1 MKPSA
6 LVVALV
12 VACSARRPPPHAA
25 ATAAPVVASARA
37 AVDAA
42 APDPAALDRALCA
55 AAGAPV
61 ASLGR
66 PALVTPPEPQCD
78 DNPFCDSV
86 DRAPAGSDACFVSND
101 HIALAERSIRAAPVT
116 TQPPA
121 AAPWDHATAPRFA
134 ELVDAHLHLSAAE
147 SAALRAHGFVA
158 LDRHPHDSYA
168 TAFHEIFRQQLPVFV
183 SVDAILHAIY
193 SGHGAMLM
201 HIESEALAPALV
213 RTLTALRRTL
223 AARRAHLPPPA
234 VADLDV
240 YLTVAHR
247 LLHPESDDGA
257 PLLAESAPAVDAIL
271 AAEGDRALAEV
282 ELFGRRRMV
291 DFSQFTPRGHYAS
304 GPMWFAHDAV
314 EIEHYFRSMT
324 WLSRLEFNLV
334 SRDCRSS
341 QPGAAPDPAETP
353 REAVAAL
360 ALAELAEASGSLP
373 ALARFEQTYA
383 TFAGRRE
390 DASLPQLLA
399 LGRRAG
405 VHAGDPDAFAR
416 LRAAIGDGFVR
427 TARLHFMPEGVT
439 RLPVI
444 STMFGARTVP
454 DVEPLEALVHDSVP
468 QRTSLGFADVGYL
481 LGHDRAR
488 AYLADDL
495 ARFPTLAAQL
505 DAGRARLRAS
515 GARGDDL
522 YRRWLTA
529 VLALAAPSAGTVPS
543 FMRTEAWADARLNS
557 ALVGYAQIRHNY
569 VLLAGQGYDTYGC
582 EIPDGYVEPAV
593 EVYDALVAFARRA
606 RAVDPTHAAYF
617 ARVEGVLATLRAI
630 AATERAGRPL
640 SAAQRRWLGMVSEYI
655 PAGGYGG
662 SSGAPPKYT
671 GWYFDLF
678 PDREIGAQKSA
689 AFVADYFTLTNA
701 GVVRYL
707 GAETPRLGVF
717 VVDTGGPSRLMVGP
731 VARGFEAS
739 SAIDH
744 RLDDAHALRAP
755 GRVAPWRRSYMIDD
769 DRPRIVVRRVECG
782 DDGALRYAISGVP
795 AGAEVTLT
803 LLDHHGDALSAPAR
817 ATIAGPTAVSFA
829 PTAPNAPEAVHVAL
843 RTAEGRRYDWTASVY
858 GTAEETPEEPEE

>member
-1 MKPSA
+1 MKPHA
-6 LVVALV
+6 LLAALV
-12 VACSARRPPPHAA
+12 VACSARSTPSRASSA
-25 ATAAPVVASARA
+25 AAPVVASA
-37 AVDAA
+37 DASVADA
-42 APDPAALDRALCA
+42 APDPAVLCA

-66 PALVTPPEPQCD
+66 PALVTPPEPHCNDD
-78 DNPFCDSV
+78 DNPFCDTV
-86 DRAPAGSDACFVSND
+86 NRAPAGSDACFVAND

-116 TQPPA
+116 APPA
-121 AAPWDHATAPRFA
+121 PPARWDRATAPRYA
-134 ELVDAHLHLSAAE
+134 ALVDAHLHLSADE

-201 HIESEALAPALV
+201 SIESDALAPALV

-223 AARRAHLPPPA
+223 AARRAQLPPP
-234 VADLDV
+234 VVSDLDV
-240 YLTVAHR
+240 YLTVAQR
-247 LLHPESDDGA
+247 LLHRESDDGA
-257 PLLAESAPAVDAIL
+257 PLLAESAAAVDAVL
-271 AAEGDRALAEV
+271 AAEGERALAEV

-314 EIEHYFRSMT
+314 EIEHYFRAMT

-341 QPGAAPDPAETP
+341 QPGSAPDPAETP

-383 TFAGRRE
+383 TFAGHRE

-405 VHAGDPDAFAR
+405 VRARDPDAFPR
-416 LRAAIGDGFVR
+416 LRAAIGEGFVR
-427 TARLHFMPEGVT
+427 TARLHFMPEGVA

-444 STMFGARTVP
+444 ATMFGARTVP
-454 DVEPLEALVHDSVP
+454 DVEPLEALVHDRVP
-468 QRTSLGFADVGYL
+468 DRTALGFADVGYL

-505 DAGRARLRAS
+505 DAGRARLRT
-515 GARGDDL
+515 GNARGDDL

-529 VLALAAPSAGTVPS
+529 VLALAAPTAGAAPS

-569 VLLAGQGYDTYGC
+569 VLLAGQGYDSYGC

-606 RAVDPTHAAYF
+606 RAVDPAHAAYF
-617 ARVEGVLATLRAI
+617 ARVEGVLGTLRAI

-640 SAAQRRWLGMVSEYI
+640 SEAQRRWLGMVSEYI
-655 PAGGYGG
+655 PSGGYGG

-689 AFVADYFTLTNA
+689 VFVADYFTLTNA

-707 GAETPRLGVF
+707 GAEAPRLAVF
-717 VVDTGGPSRLMVGP
+717 VVDAGGPSRLMVGP

-755 GRVAPWRRSYMIDD
+755 GRVAPWRRSYSVDD
-769 DRPRIVVRRVECG
+769 DRPRLVVRPFGCG
-782 DDGALRYAISGVP
+782 DEGVMRYAIEGAP

-803 LLDHHGDALSAPAR
+803 LLDHHSDALSAPAR
-817 ATIAGPTAVSFA
+817 ATASRVTAVAFA
-829 PTAPNAPEAVHVAL
+829 PTTPNAPEAVHVAL
-843 RTAEGRRYDWTASVY
+843 RTAEGRRYDWTTSVY
-858 GTAEETPEEPEE
+858 GTAEDEPVEPEE